1 MNKAQITKAVNV
13 LTFKTFVT
21 KTLKESQGKKVDAF
35 NLMVTASR
43 SMAEVNHYF
52 KGNSDKALLDYVK
65 EMHEG
70 ISLADAKAV
79 RDSLKEVAYSK
90 TPKGKLKLTLHDV
103 YDISYTNYQRY
114 LKVAR
119 YSDEELKEYLSDSS
133 RSLSKEALNRYM
145 SETYPDKY
153 PLVKQSGK
161 TPTESANKKKKS
173 SSSSSPSSKE
183 GHKVEYDLMIK
194 CQKLEAFLKFGKDG
208 GAVENHFPQGKL
220 DIDLLTKVKREVN
233 RLIKKAQ
240 DGLLEEEAK
249 KSA

>member
-1 MNKAQITKAVNV
+1 MNKSQITKAVNV
-13 LTFKTFVT
+13 LTFKTIV
-21 KTLKESQGKKVDAF
+21 KNSLASAKDKKVEAF
-35 NLMVTASR
+35 NLMVKASR
-43 SMAEVNHYF
+43 AMAEVYHYF

-65 EMHEG
+65 EMNEG
-70 ISLADAKAV
+70 ISEADAKAV

-90 TPKGKLKLTLHDV
+90 TPTGKLKLTLHDV

-161 TPTESANKKKKS
+161 TPTESANKKKP

-183 GHKVEYDLMIK
+183 GQKVKYDLTIS
-194 CQKLEAFLKFGKDG
+194 CSKLEAYLKFKDS
-208 GAVENHFPQGKL
+208 GAVENHFPQGKV

>member
-1 MNKAQITKAVNV
+1 MNKSQITKAVNV

-21 KTLKESQGKKVDAF
+21 ETLKESQGKKVDAF

-43 SMAEVNHYF
+43 SMAEVYHYF

-65 EMHEG
+65 EMNEG

-79 RDSLKEVAYSK
+79 RDSLKDVAYSE
-90 TPKGKLKLTLHDV
+90 TPTGKLKLTLHDV

-161 TPTESANKKKKS
+161 TPTESANKKKS

-183 GHKVEYDLMIK
+183 GQKVKYDLTIS
-194 CQKLEAFLKFGKDG
+194 CSKLEAYLKFKDS
-208 GAVENHFPQGKL
+208 GAVENHFPQGKV

>member
-13 LTFKTFVT
+13 LTFKTIV
-21 KTLKESQGKKVDAF
+21 KTSLATAKDKKVEAF
-35 NLMVTASR
+35 NLMVKASR
-43 SMAEVNHYF
+43 AMAEVYHYF

-65 EMHEG
+65 EMNEG

-79 RDSLKEVAYSK
+79 RDSLKDVAYSE
-90 TPKGKLKLTLHDV
+90 TPTGKLKLTLHDV
-103 YDISYTNYQRY
+103 YDISYTNYKRY

-161 TPTESANKKKKS
+161 TPTESANKKKS

-183 GHKVEYDLMIK
+183 GQKVKYDLTIS
-194 CQKLEAFLKFGKDG
+194 CSKLEAYLKFKDS
-208 GAVENHFPQGKL
+208 GAVENHFPQGKV

-233 RLIKKAQ
+233 RLLKKAQ

>member
-1 MNKAQITKAVNV
+1 MNKSQITKAVNV
-13 LTFKTFVT
+13 LTFKTIV
-21 KTLKESQGKKVDAF
+21 KTSLATAKDKKVEAF
-35 NLMVTASR
+35 NLMVKASR
-43 SMAEVNHYF
+43 AMAEVYHYF

-65 EMHEG
+65 EMNEG

-79 RDSLKEVAYSK
+79 RDSLKDVAYSE
-90 TPKGKLKLTLHDV
+90 TPTGKLKLTLHDV
-103 YDISYTNYQRY
+103 YDISYTNYKRY

-161 TPTESANKKKKS
+161 TPTESANKKKS

-183 GHKVEYDLMIK
+183 GQKVKYDLTIS
-194 CQKLEAFLKFGKDG
+194 CSKLEAYLKFKDS
-208 GAVENHFPQGKL
+208 GAVENHFPQGKV

>member
-1 MNKAQITKAVNV
+1 MNKSQITKAVNV
-13 LTFKTFVT
+13 LTFKTIV
-21 KTLKESQGKKVDAF
+21 KNSLASAKDKKVQAF
-35 NLMVTASR
+35 DLMVKASR
-43 SMAEVNHYF
+43 AMAEVFHYF

-65 EMHEG
+65 EMNEG
-70 ISLADAKAV
+70 ISEADAKAV

-153 PLVKQSGK
+153 PLVKQNGK
-161 TPTESANKKKKS
+161 SASQSANKKKKS
-173 SSSSSPSSKE
+173 SSSSPSSKE
-183 GHKVEYDLMIK
+183 GQKVKYDLTIS
-194 CQKLEAFLKFGKDG
+194 CSKLEAYLKFKDS

-220 DIDLLTKVKREVN
+220 DIDLLTKVKKEVD

>member
-13 LTFKTFVT
+13 LTFKTIV
-21 KTLKESQGKKVDAF
+21 KTSLATAKDKKVEAF
-35 NLMVTASR
+35 NLMVKASR
-43 SMAEVNHYF
+43 AMAEVYHYF

-65 EMHEG
+65 EMNEG

-79 RDSLKEVAYSK
+79 RDSLKDVAYSE
-90 TPKGKLKLTLHDV
+90 TPTGKLKLTLHDV
-103 YDISYTNYQRY
+103 YDISYTNYKRY

-161 TPTESANKKKKS
+161 TPTESANKKKS

-183 GHKVEYDLMIK
+183 GQKVKYDLTIS
-194 CQKLEAFLKFGKDG
+194 CSKLEAYLKFKDS
-208 GAVENHFPQGKL
+208 GAVENHFPQGKV

>member
-13 LTFKTFVT
+13 LTFKTIV
-21 KTLKESQGKKVDAF
+21 KTSLATAKDKKVEAF
-35 NLMVTASR
+35 NLMVKASR
-43 SMAEVNHYF
+43 AMAEVYHYF

-65 EMHEG
+65 EMNEG

-79 RDSLKEVAYSK
+79 RDSLKDVAYSE
-90 TPKGKLKLTLHDV
+90 TPTGKLKLTLHDV
-103 YDISYTNYQRY
+103 YDISYTNYKRY

-153 PLVKQSGK
+153 PAIKQNGK
-161 TPTESANKKKKS
+161 SPKDSANKKKKD
-173 SSSSSPSSKE
+173 SSSSSPSTKE
-183 GHKVEYDLMIK
+183 GQKVKYDLTIT
-194 CQKLEAFLKFGKDG
+194 CGKLEAFLKFKDS
-208 GAVENHFPQGKL
+208 GAVENHFPQGKV

>member
-13 LTFKTFVT
+13 LTFKTIV
-21 KTLKESQGKKVDAF
+21 KTSLATAKDKKVEAF
-35 NLMVTASR
+35 NLMVKASR
-43 SMAEVNHYF
+43 AMAEVYHYF

-65 EMHEG
+65 EMNEG

-79 RDSLKEVAYSK
+79 RDSLKDVAYSE
-90 TPKGKLKLTLHDV
+90 TPTGKLKLTLHDV

-161 TPTESANKKKKS
+161 TPTESANKKKS

-183 GHKVEYDLMIK
+183 GQKVKYDLTIS
-194 CQKLEAFLKFGKDG
+194 CSKLEAYLKFKDS
-208 GAVENHFPQGKL
+208 GAVENHFPQGKV

>member
-1 MNKAQITKAVNV
+1 MNKSQITKAVNV
-13 LTFKTFVT
+13 LTFKTFV
-21 KTLKESQGKKVDAF
+21 KNSLSEAKDKKLKAF
-35 NLMVTASR
+35 DLMVKASR
-43 SMAEVNHYF
+43 SMAEVYHYF

-65 EMHEG
+65 EMHDG
-70 ISLADAKAV
+70 ISEADARAV
-79 RDSLKEVAYSK
+79 RDRLKEVAYGK
-90 TPKGKLKLTLHDV
+90 TEKGKEKLCLHDV
-103 YDISYTNYQRY
+103 YDISYGNYQKY

-153 PLVKQSGK
+153 PAVKQNGK
-161 TPTESANKKKKS
+161 SPSQSANKKKKS
-173 SSSSSPSSKE
+173 SSSSPSSKE
-183 GHKVEYDLMIK
+183 GQKVDYDLKISSA
-194 CQKLEAFLKFGKDG
+194 KLEAFLKFKDS

>member
-1 MNKAQITKAVNV
+1 MNKSQITAAVNV

-21 KTLKESQGKKVDAF
+21 KTLKESKNKKVQAF
-35 NLMVTASR
+35 DLMVTASR
-43 SMAEVNHYF
+43 SMAEVFHYF

-70 ISLADAKAV
+70 ISEADAKAV
-79 RDSLKEVAYSK
+79 RDSLKEIAYGK
-90 TPKGKLKLTLHDV
+90 TPKGKVKLCLFDV
-103 YDISYTNYQRY
+103 YDISETNYYRY

-145 SETYPDKY
+145 SETYPEKY
-153 PLVKQSGK
+153 PLVKQNGK
-161 TPTESANKKKKS
+161 SASQSANKKKKPS
-173 SSSSSPSSKE
+173 SSSAPSSKE
-183 GHKVEYDLMIK
+183 GHKVEFDLMIN
-194 CQKLEAFLKFGKDG
+194 CQKLEAFLKFKDS

>member
-13 LTFKTFVT
+13 LTFKTIV
-21 KTLKESQGKKVDAF
+21 KNSLASAKDKKIQAF
-35 NLMVTASR
+35 DLMVKASR
-43 SMAEVNHYF
+43 AMAEVYHYF

-65 EMHEG
+65 EMNEG

-153 PLVKQSGK
+153 PLVKQNGK
-161 TPTESANKKKKS
+161 SASQSANKKKKS
-173 SSSSSPSSKE
+173 SSSSPSSKE
-183 GHKVEYDLMIK
+183 GQKVKYDLTIS
-194 CQKLEAFLKFGKDG
+194 CSKLEAYLKFKDS
-208 GAVENHFPQGKL
+208 GAVENHFPQGKV
-220 DIDLLTKVKREVN
+220 DIDLLTKVKKEVD

-240 DGLLEEEAK
+240 DGLLDEEAK

>member
-1 MNKAQITKAVNV
+1 MNKSQITKAVNV

-21 KTLKESQGKKVDAF
+21 KTLKESKNKKVQAF
-35 NLMVTASR
+35 DLMVTASR
-43 SMAEVNHYF
+43 SMAEVFHYF

-70 ISLADAKAV
+70 ISEADAKAV
-79 RDSLKEVAYSK
+79 RDSLKEVAYGK
-90 TPKGKLKLTLHDV
+90 TEKGKVKLCLHDI
-103 YDISYTNYQRY
+103 YDISYGNYQKY

-153 PLVKQSGK
+153 PAVKQNGK
-161 TPTESANKKKKS
+161 SPSQSANKKKKPS
-173 SSSSSPSSKE
+173 SSSAPSSKE
-183 GHKVEYDLMIK
+183 GHKVEFDLMIN
-194 CQKLEAFLKFGKDG
+194 CQKLEAFLKFKDS
-208 GAVENHFPQGKL
+208 GAVENHFPQGKV
-220 DIDLLTKVKREVN
+220 DIDLLTKVKKEVD